1 MTPPVAEGLI
11 AAARRSMV
19 LGLNQGTSG
28 NISVR
33 QAGGGFFISPSG
45 IRLDALEVA
54 DLVSLSLESEPEP
67 GRASSEWRLHRD
79 IYRVR
84 PDVGAVLHTHS
95 RFATTLACL
104 RRDLPAVHYL
114 IAAAGTDVVRCSRYA
129 TFGTAA
135 LSEAVVSALGSGG
148 ACLLA
153 NHGLVAVGATPDQA
167 LDVACEV
174 EAVAEWYWRAS
185 AIGTPILL
193 DDKEMEDALARF
205 RDYRAERTKQSP

>member
-1 MTPPVAEGLI
+1 MTPPVAEGLVT
-11 AAARRSMV
+11 AARRSVV

-33 QAGGGFFISPSG
+33 QADGAFLISPSG
-45 IRLDALEVA
+45 IRLDALQAA
-54 DLVSLSLESEPEP
+54 DLVSLSLAGEPEP

-79 IYRVR
+79 IYRAR

-104 RRDLPAVHYL
+104 RQELPAVHYL
-114 IAAAGTDVVRCSRYA
+114 IATAGTGVVRCSRYA

-135 LSEAVVSALGSGG
+135 LSDAAVSALGSAG

-167 LDVACEV
+167 LEVACEV

-205 RDYRAERTKQSP
+205 HDYRAGRTKQSP

>member
-11 AAARRSMV
+11 AAARRSVV

-33 QAGGGFFISPSG
+33 QADGAFLISPSG
-45 IRLDALEVA
+45 IRLDALQAA
-54 DLVSLSLESEPEP
+54 DLVSLSLEGEPEP

-79 IYRVR
+79 IYRAR

-104 RRDLPAVHYL
+104 RQELPAVHYL
-114 IAAAGTDVVRCSRYA
+114 IAAAGTSVVRCSRYA

-135 LSEAVVSALGSGG
+135 LSEAAVSALGSAA

-153 NHGLVAVGATPDQA
+153 NHGLIAVGATPDQA
-167 LDVACEV
+167 LEVACEV

-193 DDKEMEDALARF
+193 DDKEMNDALARF
-205 RDYRAERTKQSP
+205 RDYRAGRTKLPP

>member
-1 MTPPVAEGLI
+1 MKPPIAELLI

-33 QAGGGFFISPSG
+33 QADGGCLISPSG
-45 IRLDALEVA
+45 TRLDELQAA
-54 DLVSLSLESEPEP
+54 DLVSLSLEGEPEP

-79 IYRVR
+79 IYRAR
-84 PDVGAVLHTHS
+84 PEVGAVLHTHS

-104 RRDLPAVHYL
+104 RQELPAVHYL

-135 LSEAVVSALGSGG
+135 LSEAA
-148 ACLLA
+148 
-153 NHGLVAVGATPDQA
+153 
-167 LDVACEV
+167 
-174 EAVAEWYWRAS
+174 
-185 AIGTPILL
+185 
-193 DDKEMEDALARF
+193 
-205 RDYRAERTKQSP
+205 